1 MAETAQNGWPASANR
16 DAIGINK
23 DFEVAGVKFPGG
35 VKSGDVSTLLGYVA
49 AQFHN
54 RVEPLVG
61 GWCWGWAYRD
71 VRGGASLSNHAAGC
85 AIDVNAPNHA
95 LGKKGTFSAVK
106 EAEIK
111 RIIAECNGV
120 VRWGGS
126 YSGRV
131 DEMHFEVVGTPAQ
144 AATAARDLGGPTAP
158 PPATAP
164 ALLQRGSRGD
174 RVARLQRVL
183 NAWYPHLALAVDG
196 IYGPSTE
203 AAVKEL
209 QRRAVITVD
218 GIAGPA
224 TLGVLGL
231 S

>member
-1 MAETAQNGWPASANR
+1 MASTAQNGWPASENR
-16 DAIGINK
+16 DSIGINK

-35 VKSGDVSTLLGYVA
+35 VKSGDVSTVLGYVA

-71 VRGGASLSNHAAGC
+71 VRGGSSLSNHAAGC

-111 RIIAECNGV
+111 RIVAECHGV
-120 VRWGGS
+120 VRWGGT
-126 YSGRV
+126 YSRP

-144 AATAARDLGGPTAP
+144 VAEAARKLGGTSAP
-158 PPATAP
+158 PPSATP
-164 ALLQRGSRGD
+164 ALLQRGSRGEQ
-174 RVARLQRVL
+174 VERLQRVL
-183 NAWYPHLALAVDG
+183 NAWYPHLNLDEDG
-196 IYGPSTE
+196 IYGAATE
-203 AAVKEL
+203 AAVREL
-209 QRRAVITVD
+209 QRRSTIHVD
-218 GIAGPA
+218 GIAGPV